1 MSFLLG
7 KQLSPQSG
15 QQRVAQRGAT
25 RNAGGLCLAFVL
37 TGSQS
42 REAIAAGVSQWSAV
56 RSIGEA
62 RRADTPVCRVSDAA
76 WFFLRPSTR
85 SRARLLPAASSTLNT
100 YRWGSGHKDRPA
112 HGVGDRSGWS
122 LPPVSRARFGGTGG
136 FPGFRCR
143 CTLGYSL

>member
-1 MSFLLG
+1 MIEVSHPDMSVRRQCELIGLNRSTLYY
-7 KQLSPQSG
+7 QP
-15 QQRVAQRGAT
+15 AT
-25 RNAGGLCLAFVL
+25 ESELNLRLMRCLCLAFVL

-100 YRWGSGHKDRPA
+100 YDA
-112 HGVGDRSGWS
+112 ID
-122 LPPVSRARFGGTGG
+122 
-136 FPGFRCR
+136 
-143 CTLGYSL
+143 